1 MLNIYFI
8 FFSDRSRDP
17 SSILI
22 PVSQQHHDY
31 LSPPPHP
38 LKRLLP
44 YFIDHAV
51 EHGRAICSVT
61 WSTYTLCPIISLY
74 ENKIK
79 NLPYIL
85 IYSMQF
91 FTEPEPESTNLLPLV
106 DVPGNK
112 VTAILTKL
120 PPLQQGPQRPCRGLI
135 LCLNGSFNPVHN
147 EHLSLL
153 DSARAYLEQQ
163 GLLVVGGFLSPSS
176 ECYVNMKKG
185 EDALPLALRAHLC
198 ALATSESEWIS
209 ATKLGICSGREAA
222 DTILSRLTS
231 PLPRNSAST
240 SILPLMK
247 AKGISRLATVQVMGL
262 DTLVRC
268 GWARRAESGKPRGQ
282 QQRRRRR
289 EEEEEEEEEEL
300 PAVTVVAVERPGT
313 DIRPSVRRTLEETGV
328 MFAPRSEAM
337 SAGGVS
343 STNVLKW
350 MKSRTGTGGEALH
363 PRVREAL
370 VGGGGE
376 DKKTVKSEENKEVAK
391 GRGSGRDQ

>member
-1 MLNIYFI
+1 M
-8 FFSDRSRDP
+8 
-17 SSILI
+17 
-22 PVSQQHHDY
+22 
-31 LSPPPHP
+31 
-38 LKRLLP
+38 
-44 YFIDHAV
+44 
-51 EHGRAICSVT
+51 
-61 WSTYTLCPIISLY
+61 
-74 ENKIK
+74 
-79 NLPYIL
+79 
-85 IYSMQF
+85 
-91 FTEPEPESTNLLPLV
+91 
-106 DVPGNK
+106 
-112 VTAILTKL
+112 
-120 PPLQQGPQRPCRGLI
+120 
-135 LCLNGSFNPVHN
+135 
-147 EHLSLL
+147 
-153 DSARAYLEQQ
+153 
-163 GLLVVGGFLSPSS
+163 VGGFLSPSS

-222 DTILSRLTS
+222 DTILSHLTT
-231 PLPRNSAST
+231 PMAGNKAST
-240 SILPLMK
+240 SILPLMTE
-247 AKGISRLATVQVMGL
+247 KGIGRLATVQVMGL

-268 GWARRAESGKPRGQ
+268 GWARRAESGKPRGKRKRS
-282 QQRRRRR
+282 RRREKEK

-328 MFAPRSEAM
+328 MFAPRSESM

-376 DKKTVKSEENKEVAK
+376 DEKTVTSEENKEVAK
-391 GRGSGRDQ
+391 GRGSGRDDEKGRCVIT

>member
-1 MLNIYFI
+1 
-8 FFSDRSRDP
+8 
-17 SSILI
+17 
-22 PVSQQHHDY
+22 
-31 LSPPPHP
+31 
-38 LKRLLP
+38 
-44 YFIDHAV
+44 
-51 EHGRAICSVT
+51 
-61 WSTYTLCPIISLY
+61 
-74 ENKIK
+74 
-79 NLPYIL
+79 
-85 IYSMQF
+85 MQF
-91 FTEPEPESTNLLPLV
+91 FTEPESSTNLLPLV

-112 VTAILTKL
+112 VAAILTKL
-120 PPLQQGPQRPCRGLI
+120 PPLQQGHQRQRRGLI

-147 EHLSLL
+147 EHLSML
-153 DSARAYLEQQ
+153 DSARAHLEQQ

-176 ECYVNMKKG
+176 EGYVNMKKG

-222 DTILSRLTS
+222 DTILSHLTT
-231 PLPRNSAST
+231 PMAGNKAST

-247 AKGISRLATVQVMGL
+247 EKGIGRLATVQVMGL

-268 GWARRAESGKPRGQ
+268 GWARRAESGKPRGK
-282 QQRRRRR
+282 RKRSRRR
-289 EEEEEEEEEEL
+289 EEEEEEEEEEEL
-300 PAVTVVAVERPGT
+300 AAVTVVAVERPGT

-328 MFAPRSEAM
+328 MFAPRSESM

-376 DKKTVKSEENKEVAK
+376 DEKTVTSEGTKKLQKVEAVEETMKKVDASLPEKVIDAH
-391 GRGSGRDQ
+391 RSP